1 MKPGIARQLSAA
13 AALAAATISSTANA
27 ACWSPQAVEA
37 AQVRDMETMLMVAS
51 LRCRIS
57 GVDFLESYNGFVRGS
72 RPALTL
78 ANDRLRTH
86 FAPQGGLNAYDRY
99 VTSIANRYGGGVEGL
114 ACSDM
119 QSILS
124 AAAAEGNSLPGLVR
138 LARAAQVEPRLPG
151 SACPATLVAAR

>member
-1 MKPGIARQLSAA
+1 MRLGFLKSFAA
-13 AALAAATISSTANA
+13 GLALAGTSVATMAQA

-37 AQVRDMETMLMVAS
+37 AAVRDMETMLMVSS

-57 GVDFLESYNGFVRGS
+57 GVDFLESYNAFVRGS

-86 FAPQGGLNAYDRY
+86 FAPIGGLNAYDRY
-99 VTSIANRYGGGVEGL
+99 VTAIANRYGGGAEGL

-124 AAAAEGNSLPGLVR
+124 AARAEGNSLSGLVR
-138 LARAAQVEPRLPG
+138 LAKVAQVEPRLPG
-151 SACPATLVAAR
+151 DACPETVIAAR